1 MEDSLKQL
9 LDIDIRLNDFDQSN
23 EDYI

>member
-1 MEDSLKQL
+1 MEDCLKQL